1 MTEAPHE
8 NSSKSRGISRYA
20 LALIP
25 LVAFCGIAATAAK
38 MLYD

>member
-1 MTEAPHE
+1 MTEAQRE
-8 NSSKSRGISRYA
+8 NRSKSRGISRYP

-25 LVAFCGIAATAAK
+25 LVPFCGIAATAAK